1 MIGSRKLVVIID
13 KNAIIY
19 ITSSILV
26 GLVC

>member
-19 ITSSILV
+19 IASSVLV